1 MILHIDL
8 GVTNV
13 GEIELNKQFHDRK
26 GTQAFVGWRFLFSLI
41 ALAAVAL
48 LFVASVFYRGMND
61 VETFKELGPWGD
73 FVAGLLNPILTF
85 LSFVGVLVT
94 IVLQRI
100 ELSQSRI
107 ELERS
112 ADALEA
118 QIRSI
123 DLQNFE
129 NTFFQMLSV
138 HNSIVNSIDLFSS
151 ETGATTRGRDCFR
164 VFYTRFTKIYRD
176 NEKKGL
182 PKHGPRKILDIS
194 YKMFWKNSQLEL
206 GHYFRFLYNF
216 YRLVDESVEARPYH
230 AKLIRSQL
238 SDQEL
243 LILFYNC
250 TSEQGKNFC
259 KYAVKYQIFDNL
271 PTVRLLHPTHADL
284 IDRAAFGQNAM
295 LTGRDIRTPV

>member
-1 MILHIDL
+1 MNEEVL
-8 GVTNV
+8 
-13 GEIELNKQFHDRK
+13 DRK
-26 GTQAFVGWRFLFSLI
+26 KAPASVGWKFLVSLVV
-41 ALAAVAL
+41 LAAVAL

-61 VETFKELGPWGD
+61 VETFKALGPWGD
-73 FVAGLLNPILTF
+73 FVAGLLNPVLTF
-85 LSFVGVLVT
+85 LSFIGVLVT

-100 ELSQSRI
+100 ELSQSRL

-112 ADALEA
+112 ANALEA

-123 DLQNFE
+123 NLQNFE
-129 NTFFQMLSV
+129 STFFQMLSV
-138 HNSIVNSIDLFSS
+138 HNSIVNSIDLVSS
-151 ETGATTRGRDCFR
+151 ETGVTTSGRDCFR
-164 VFYTRFTKIYRD
+164 IFYTRFTKIYRD
-176 NEKKGL
+176 NEKNGH
-182 PKHGPRKILDIS
+182 PKHGPSKVLDVS
-194 YKMFWKNSQLEL
+194 YRIFWKDSQLEL

-216 YRLVDESVEARPYH
+216 YRLVDESEEARPYH

-250 TSEQGKNFC
+250 TSAQGKNFC

-271 PTVRLLHPTHADL
+271 PTVRLLHPSHAGL

-295 LTGRDIRTPV
+295 LTGRDVRTPNQERS